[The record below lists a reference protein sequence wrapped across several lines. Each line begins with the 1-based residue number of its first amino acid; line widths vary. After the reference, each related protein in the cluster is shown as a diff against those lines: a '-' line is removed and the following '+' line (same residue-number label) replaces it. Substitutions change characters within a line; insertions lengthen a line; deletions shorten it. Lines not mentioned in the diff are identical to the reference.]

1 MTSHLVLPQSLRIKR
16 KDHFDFIFRANKKRY
31 GTFLILHYILG
42 TEETQTAFI
51 AGKRVGNAVKR
62 NKAKRILKERFRTIQ
77 HSLLYPSHLI
87 FIAKDTIFSSCVS
100 SLNKDLNSL
109 FSSIGLLHEPH

>member
-1 MTSHLVLPQSLRIKR
+1 MTSHLILPQSLRIKR
-16 KDHFDFIFRANKKRY
+16 KDHFNLIFSANKKRY

-42 TEETQTAFI
+42 TEETQAAFV

-62 NKAKRILKERFRTIQ
+62 NKAKRILKEGFRTIQ
-77 HSLLYPSHLI
+77 HSIVYPSHLI
-87 FIAKDTIFSSCVS
+87 FIAKDTIFSSCAS
-100 SLNKDLNSL
+100 SLNKELNSL